1 MPSEYSLVS
10 DTSSLEGGEEKI
22 LSEATVRP
30 LIVNISKPSSPDIR
44 EEITK
49 PSLSPESVQEVG
61 RLSKA
66 YVIASELLNTEKHYV
81 AILHLIDQVGTKY
94 LLYCLLTRC
103 SGSMSAD
110 PLA

>member
-1 MPSEYSLVS
+1 MPSEYSVVS

-49 PSLSPESVQEVG
+49 PSVSPESVPEVG

-66 YVIASELLNTEKHYV
+66 FVIASELLNTEKHYV
-81 AILHLIDQVGTKY
+81 AILHLIDQVGTK
-94 LLYCLLTRC
+94 
-103 SGSMSAD
+103 
-110 PLA
+110 